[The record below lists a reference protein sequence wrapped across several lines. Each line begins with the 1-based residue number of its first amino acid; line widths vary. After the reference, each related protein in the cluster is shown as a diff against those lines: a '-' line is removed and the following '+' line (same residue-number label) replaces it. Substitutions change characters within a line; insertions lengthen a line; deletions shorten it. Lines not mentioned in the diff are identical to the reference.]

1 MQFRVTLSDNKKYIL
16 CTVSGEFTAAD
27 ARAFT
32 TEIDALSRA
41 TGCKRFLTD
50 VRNATNVSHDLDN
63 YQFAYRDMEL
73 LSLQRDVR
81 AATLISHGDESHDF
95 SETVALNAGYYVRA
109 FDDEEEAIAWLE
121 E

>member
-1 MQFRVTLSDNKKYIL
+1 M
-16 CTVSGEFTAAD
+16 
-27 ARAFT
+27 
-32 TEIDALSRA
+32 SRA

-81 AATLISHGDESHDF
+81 AAILTAPGDGSHDF
-95 SETVALNAGYYVRA
+95 SETVALNAGYFVRA
-109 FDDEEEAIAWLE
+109 FDDETKAVAWLE